1 MGIILLCLLLAGA
14 GVAVASVAGLINI
27 KDILGKMPLANSAAS
42 QNAGG
47 TDAAAY
53 NALKQ
58 ENSSLKQQVAML
70 QKEVALSQGGQPGM
84 SITTLGITTLAGVV
98 QQQATF
104 KDLAGYYGSMK
115 PAEAVAILN
124 NLDPQMTAGILH
136 AMDKDQA
143 GQILAAMDPAQAA
156 RAIGLIAAIS
166 NAINNQANNLGTG
179 ATP

>member
-1 MGIILLCLLLAGA
+1 
-14 GVAVASVAGLINI
+14 
-27 KDILGKMPLANSAAS
+27 MPLANSRAS
-42 QNAGG
+42 QNAGEI
-47 TDAAAY
+47 DAVAY
-53 NALKQ
+53 NSLKQ

-70 QKEVALSQGGQPGM
+70 QKEVALNQEGQPGTP
-84 SITTLGITTLAGVV
+84 ITTQGIATLAGVV

-156 RAIGLIAAIS
+156 KAVGLIAAIS
-166 NAINNQANNLGTG
+166 NAINNQADSLGTG